1 VSHDDHSTGKTSS
14 NTSKVSSNSN
24 DLSTNKQLAKAAKL
38 SPTNNY
44 DNTRPSSNSKESGDT
59 FSNGKSVQEVFALL
73 DSKEPLFVESDAGT
87 PPSVPLSTTLLDA
100 DKATLST
107 QQKVKRG
114 VQKIGNTARAIVK
127 PIGRT
132 KQWMRNLIDSFVKR
146 DEDRVKAELVENPS
160 YRSAIFKV
168 ARIAL
173 KTGKFAIFS
182 AISPALGFV
191 YLGAQGLKLADRER
205 LRKEANDEIATEI
218 QIIDKKIQDL
228 ENRRTYGQ
236 EQNPDE
242 QKELYKLMRMR
253 AKLINMSTDANKR
266 KFANTKSVY

>member
-1 VSHDDHSTGKTSS
+1 
-14 NTSKVSSNSN
+14 
-24 DLSTNKQLAKAAKL
+24 
-38 SPTNNY
+38 
-44 DNTRPSSNSKESGDT
+44 
-59 FSNGKSVQEVFALL
+59 VFALL